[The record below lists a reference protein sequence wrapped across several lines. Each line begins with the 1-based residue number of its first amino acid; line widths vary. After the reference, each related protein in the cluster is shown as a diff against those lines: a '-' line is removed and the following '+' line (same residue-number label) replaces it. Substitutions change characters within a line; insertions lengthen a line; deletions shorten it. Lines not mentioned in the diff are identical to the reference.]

1 VALGEAAARGRTCG
15 RSSSG
20 PRADDGEMQ
29 PKRGGAR
36 DDAHS
41 ARDDAIS
48 ARDDARSA
56 CDDARS
62 ARDAAGDDGEPHAH
76 HLMREVIRGHR
87 RSSEVIR

>member
-1 VALGEAAARGRTCG
+1 
-15 RSSSG
+15 
-20 PRADDGEMQ
+20 MH

-56 CDDARS
+56 RDDARS

-87 RSSEVIR
+87 RSSEVIRGHQMSRMRTTGPLPKLG

>member
-1 VALGEAAARGRTCG
+1 
-15 RSSSG
+15 
-20 PRADDGEMQ
+20 MH

-56 CDDARS
+56 RDDARS

-87 RSSEVIR
+87 RSSEVIGGHQMSRMRTTGPLPKLG